1 MRPLDYDHFDIFRVA
16 FAESY
21 SLLSTRLIKSSLRN
35 MSLRTGN
42 PDALSQQ
49 LFNALADPT
58 RRTIIELLATNG
70 QMTATDIYNNFE
82 ITDPAVSQHLK
93 VLREAELVQIE
104 KSAQK
109 HLYSLN
115 PKTMHSLQD
124 WINRTADL
132 WDDRFDKLD
141 GVLDA
146 EKRKGQKKGR

>member
-1 MRPLDYDHFDIFRVA
+1 
-16 FAESY
+16 
-21 SLLSTRLIKSSLRN
+21 
-35 MSLRTGN
+35 MSLRTDN

-82 ITDPAVSQHLK
+82 ITHPAVSQHLK

-115 PKTMHSLQD
+115 AKTLHSLQD
-124 WINRTADL
+124 WINRTTDL

-141 GVLDA
+141 GILDA